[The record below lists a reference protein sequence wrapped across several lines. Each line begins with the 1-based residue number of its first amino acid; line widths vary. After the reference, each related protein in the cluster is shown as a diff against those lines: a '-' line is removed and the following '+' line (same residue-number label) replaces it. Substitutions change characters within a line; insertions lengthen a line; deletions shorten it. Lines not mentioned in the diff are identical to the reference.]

1 MPDTPNA
8 STRHPSITAA
18 AKIGHGL
25 HDRKSLI
32 EGGRSVGELRVRHD
46 RHEAGRHEGR
56 KAKAGGLVNHGL
68 QSTSARL
75 MIGLIFPV
83 GVDQDIH
90 VEELQGV

>member
-46 RHEAGRHEGR
+46 RHEAG
-56 KAKAGGLVNHGL
+56 GLVNHGL